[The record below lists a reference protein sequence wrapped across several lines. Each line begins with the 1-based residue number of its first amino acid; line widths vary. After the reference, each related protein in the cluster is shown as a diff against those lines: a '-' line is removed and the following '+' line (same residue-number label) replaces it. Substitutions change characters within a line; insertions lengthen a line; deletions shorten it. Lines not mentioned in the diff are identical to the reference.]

1 MARLDAAELAGVKA
15 SVDLGELVRGHG
27 VALTA
32 QGEDLVGLCPFHSEE
47 TASFRVT
54 PSKGLFHCFGCGESG
69 DAISWVQKTRQV
81 SFRNAVEMLRSHG
94 AKVPPVE
101 RRAAVHR
108 GRLDFL
114 MARDVDDTA
123 ALDKVVAY
131 YHQRLF
137 QNAGAMEYLRER
149 LIGDEALLKEFH
161 VGFVDRTPS
170 HGIPPPTPAGLAGLP
185 EKALLGQR

>member
-15 SVDLGELVRGHG
+15 SVDLGDLVRGHG

-47 TASFRVT
+47 TPSFRVT

-114 MARDVDDTA
+114 MARENGFGKAVRFQLRREIHGRLMPTLTA
-123 ALDKVVAY
+123 KI
-131 YHQRLF
+131 
-137 QNAGAMEYLRER
+137 GASIKRENS
-149 LIGDEALLKEFH
+149 KTP
-161 VGFVDRTPS
+161 GFTW
-170 HGIPPPTPAGLAGLP
+170 
-185 EKALLGQR
+185 